1 MSIPVQTPFNLY
13 IANGSTT
20 VFPYRFLL
28 TQASDLRVTVNGKT
42 ASSGFSVSGE
52 GNQSG
57 GQVTF
62 STPPTN
68 GTRIAI
74 LRNIPLRRDTEY
86 QDNGDLLASTI
97 NADFDRLWMAVQ
109 GVDAA
114 TNLALS
120 RSGQDVDYYD
130 AKGMPVKN
138 LKDPTDPQDAVTK
151 SVMDS
156 AVAAMGQQVYD
167 AKMHLDVVNQ
177 SVLQN
182 ALKAQQAQV
191 QVEQKIDDASKEV
204 TENIESQ
211 LAQKINAIT
220 QNVASTKA
228 NADAAAGS
236 AIASH
241 QSEFN
246 ALGSEQAAGKHAQ
259 DAANILTQITLTET
273 EIQQQATGVS
283 SAKNEIDLKVAE
295 VLQAKQVIDKNA
307 ASAKIS
313 ETNSAQ
319 YEQGAKQ
326 ALSEV
331 KQEISTHGG
340 IPGKDGASA
349 YDIWKEQ
356 QPVGSDTSVIAY
368 MNYQKGKP
376 GKDGISADLSGIN
389 STVAIPA
396 TGFNYAGKY
405 PLYGQENSR
414 ALPDHPM
421 PGSSSND
428 SWGVMWVN
436 PRTDGMYPAQ
446 LFMNYNAKMFT
457 RIKANYGWSPWWQIA
472 GEPVSGVVGT
482 QVLCSCNTAVS
493 YGSKVAGG
501 ALTPAQTGTWFAQG
515 AAGAGEKIMFIKVK

>member
-1 MSIPVQTPFNLY
+1 
-13 IANGSTT
+13 
-20 VFPYRFLL
+20 
-28 TQASDLRVTVNGKT
+28 
-42 ASSGFSVSGE
+42 
-52 GNQSG
+52 
-57 GQVTF
+57 
-62 STPPTN
+62 
-68 GTRIAI
+68 
-74 LRNIPLRRDTEY
+74 
-86 QDNGDLLASTI
+86 
-97 NADFDRLWMAVQ
+97 MAVQ

-151 SVMDS
+151 NVLDS
-156 AVAAMGQQVYD
+156 AVAAMGQQVND

-246 ALGSEQAAGKHAQ
+246 ALGSEQAAGKHAE

-283 SAKNEIDLKVAE
+283 SAKNEIDLKAAE
-295 VLQAKQVIDKNA
+295 VLQAKQDIDKNA

-349 YDIWKEQ
+349 YEIWKEN
-356 QPVGSDTSVIAY
+356 QPAGADTSLTAFLNAMKGTAGGGASLADIEPGEVGSIIFGMRYGDPGAGVLFAGQDIDGHSVV
-368 MNYQKGKP
+368 NP
-376 GKDGISADLSGIN
+376 SLRWDGEDGQELKLVITPRERYEGTWTALQNMGMSGI
-389 STVAIPA
+389 
-396 TGFNYAGKY
+396 G
-405 PLYGQENSR
+405 
-414 ALPDHPM
+414 
-421 PGSSSND
+421 
-428 SWGVMWVN
+428 
-436 PRTDGMYPAQ
+436 
-446 LFMNYNAKMFT
+446 LFVRK
-457 RIKANYGWSPWWQIA
+457 R
-472 GEPVSGVVGT
+472 
-482 QVLCSCNTAVS
+482 
-493 YGSKVAGG
+493 
-501 ALTPAQTGTWFAQG
+501 
-515 AAGAGEKIMFIKVK
+515 

>member
-28 TQASDLRVTVNGKT
+28 TQASDLRVTVNGK
-42 ASSGFSVSGE
+42 AVSSGFSVSGE

-151 SVMDS
+151 NVLDS
-156 AVAAMGQQVYD
+156 AVAAMSQQVND
-167 AKMHLDVVNQ
+167 AKTHFDVVNQ

-191 QVEQKIDDASKEV
+191 QVEQKIDEASKEV
-204 TENIESQ
+204 TEKIESQ
-211 LAQKINAIT
+211 LAQGINTTT

-241 QSEFN
+241 QSEVN

-283 SAKNEIDLKVAE
+283 SAKNEIDLKAAE
-295 VLQAKQVIDKNA
+295 VLQAKQDIDKNA

-331 KQEISTHGG
+331 KQEISAHGG
-340 IPGKDGASA
+340 IPGKSA
-349 YDIWKEQ
+349 YEIWKENR
-356 QPVGSDTSVIAY
+356 PAGADTSLAAFLDSMKYDGEALRDEVSSYVDSRLPRLEIRLTEGLVVAKWWPIKGEEPKRAPNVEIADTS
-368 MNYQKGKP
+368 KGYLAAGDVVHASQLMAP
-376 GKDGISADLSGIN
+376 DFDPVLIN
-389 STVAIPA
+389 V
-396 TGFNYAGKY
+396 TGRDALLEYR
-405 PLYGQENSR
+405 QENNLQLVGAWEAAQR
-414 ALPDHPM
+414 
-421 PGSSSND
+421 
-428 SWGVMWVN
+428 V
-436 PRTDGMYPAQ
+436 GMLEVG
-446 LFMNYNAKMFT
+446 LFI
-457 RIKANYGWSPWWQIA
+457 RR
-472 GEPVSGVVGT
+472 V
-482 QVLCSCNTAVS
+482 
-493 YGSKVAGG
+493 
-501 ALTPAQTGTWFAQG
+501 
-515 AAGAGEKIMFIKVK
+515 

>member
-28 TQASDLRVTVNGKT
+28 AQASDLRVTVNGK
-42 ASSGFSVSGE
+42 AVSSGFSVSGE

-130 AKGMPVKN
+130 AKGMPVTN
-138 LKDPTDPQDAVTK
+138 LKDPVNPQDAVTK
-151 SVMDS
+151 KVFDV
-156 AVAAMGQQVYD
+156 AVLTMGQQVND
-167 AKMHLDVVNQ
+167 AKKHLDVVNQ

-204 TENIESQ
+204 TEKIESQ
-211 LAQKINAIT
+211 LAQGINTTT

-228 NADAAAGS
+228 NADAAEGS

-241 QSEFN
+241 QSEVN

-283 SAKNEIDLKVAE
+283 SAKNEIDLKAAE
-295 VLQAKQVIDKNA
+295 VLQAKQDIDKNA

-331 KQEISTHGG
+331 QKEINAHGG
-340 IPGKDGASA
+340 IPGKSA
-349 YDIWKEQ
+349 YEIWKDN
-356 QPVGSDTSVIAY
+356 QPAGSDTSLIAY
-368 MNYQKGKP
+368 MDYQKGKP
-376 GKDGISADLSGIN
+376 GKNGTSADLTGILTPYVSSADLN
-389 STVAIPA
+389 T
-396 TGFNYAGKY
+396 FNKY
-405 PLYGQENSR
+405 PLYGVEAYSAQPN
-414 ALPDHPM
+414 HPI
-421 PGSSSND
+421 PGSSGND

-436 PRTDGMYPAQ
+436 PRTNGIYPAQ
-446 LFMNYNAKMFT
+446 IFMNYNAKIFT
-457 RIKANYGWSPWWQIA
+457 RIKANYGWSPWWQIT
-472 GEPVSGVVGT
+472 GEPVSGAVGT
-482 QVLCSCNTAVS
+482 QVFCSCNIAVS
-493 YGSKVAGG
+493 YGSKVSGG

-515 AAGAGEKIMFIKVK
+515 AAGAGEKIMFMKVK

>member
-42 ASSGFSVSGE
+42 VSSGFSVSGE

-151 SVMDS
+151 NVLDS
-156 AVAAMGQQVYD
+156 AVEVMSQQVND

-241 QSEFN
+241 QSEVN

-283 SAKNEIDLKVAE
+283 SAKNEIDLKAAE
-295 VLQAKQVIDKNA
+295 VLQAKQDIDKNA

-340 IPGKDGASA
+340 IPGKSA
-349 YDIWKEQ
+349 YEIWKEN
-356 QPVGSDTSVIAY
+356 QPAGADTSMTAFLNAMKGSGGGASLADIKPGEVGSIIFGAWTGNINDSN
-368 MNYQKGKP
+368 NYEQLAAGQDVD
-376 GKDGISADLSGIN
+376 GKDISNPELYWAGTIIRIN
-389 STVAIPA
+389 GPTFV
-396 TGFNYAGKY
+396 GYAGTWT
-405 PLYGQENSR
+405 
-414 ALPDHPM
+414 ALQDTVKL
-421 PGSSSND
+421 GI
-428 SWGVMWVN
+428 G
-436 PRTDGMYPAQ
+436 
-446 LFMNYNAKMFT
+446 LFVRK
-457 RIKANYGWSPWWQIA
+457 R
-472 GEPVSGVVGT
+472 
-482 QVLCSCNTAVS
+482 
-493 YGSKVAGG
+493 
-501 ALTPAQTGTWFAQG
+501 
-515 AAGAGEKIMFIKVK
+515 

>member
-28 TQASDLRVTVNGKT
+28 TQASDLHVTANGKT
-42 ASSGFSVSGE
+42 ISSGFSVFGE

-62 STPPTN
+62 STPPIN
-68 GTRIAI
+68 GTKIAI

-109 GVDAA
+109 GVNAA

-130 AKGMPVKN
+130 AKGMAITG
-138 LKDPTDPQDAVTK
+138 LKDPVNPQDAVTK
-151 SVMDS
+151 KVLDDTVTTME
-156 AVAAMGQQVYD
+156 QQVND
-167 AKMHLDVVNQ
+167 AKTHLDVVNQ

-204 TENIESQ
+204 TEKIESQ
-211 LAQKINAIT
+211 LAQGINTTT

-228 NADAAAGS
+228 NADAAAVS

-241 QSEFN
+241 QSEVN
-246 ALGSEQAAGKHAQ
+246 ALSSEQAAGKHAH

-283 SAKNEIDLKVAE
+283 SAKNEIDLKASE
-295 VLQAKQVIDKNA
+295 VLQAKQDIDKNA
-307 ASAKIS
+307 TSAKIS

-331 KQEISTHGG
+331 KQEISAHGG
-340 IPGKDGASA
+340 IPGKDGDPGKSA
-349 YDIWKEQ
+349 YEIWKEQ
-356 QPVGSDTSVIAY
+356 QPAGTDTSMTAYLNSMKGGGGSFPGFNEVGSYVLGFVWDNDADADFTTTLITNGHS
-368 MNYQKGKP
+368 
-376 GKDGISADLSGIN
+376 ISILGGGGGESGLEWYTGNDSRPLSGRWR
-389 STVAIPA
+389 AM
-396 TGFNYAGKY
+396 
-405 PLYGQENSR
+405 NSR
-414 ALPDHPM
+414 YIS
-421 PGSSSND
+421 GSGG
-428 SWGVMWVN
+428 GVFLL
-436 PRTDGMYPAQ
+436 Q
-446 LFMNYNAKMFT
+446 
-457 RIKANYGWSPWWQIA
+457 RIS
-472 GEPVSGVVGT
+472 
-482 QVLCSCNTAVS
+482 
-493 YGSKVAGG
+493 
-501 ALTPAQTGTWFAQG
+501 
-515 AAGAGEKIMFIKVK
+515 